1 MTKNGKI
8 GAAAALGA
16 LVLLAGPYILN
27 AVEQNKAETA
37 SLAALSDNPT
47 AAVTPNKTES
57 KASPRTVAPIASTA
71 PVPVANSSTMIAAG
85 TTVKAKIETPIS
97 SRNAKVGDRVTA
109 TTTEAVIVNGT
120 VVIPA
125 GSTVVGSVTEVKSA
139 AQTKAAAVL
148 KVSFSRIGAAS
159 TTLALVSPDLAARAR
174 AANHTVDGGLV
185 VAGAGAGA
193 VIGNQTDNK
202 HGTEIGAVV
211 GGVIGGVAAANI
223 GANVQL
229 KAGETATIKFTQ
241 DVRL

>member
-47 AAVTPNKTES
+47 AAVTSTGS

-71 PVPVANSSTMIAAG
+71 PVPVMNSSAMIAAG

-148 KVSFSRIGAAS
+148 KVSFSRIGTAS